1 MRGIDRLLQ
10 KPLLAAALLAVACAT
25 ASPLKKDDFAAAG
38 IREGSGK
45 ATVRR
50 MLGAPASMRDL
61 DAPPG
66 VSVWSY
72 PGLQVAFSPT
82 GNVSTIRI
90 TGSRFETPRG
100 LRPGDEPQKVL
111 NAHGSPY
118 RLNGKVFVPD
128 IHAFPPP
135 HTGDTWTY
143 CEPRDP
149 VCDHAIFVAFDAQG
163 RISSITLGLFLPVG

>member
-1 MRGIDRLLQ
+1 MYGIYRLLR
-10 KPLLAAALLAVACAT
+10 KPLLAAALLAAACAT
-25 ASPLKKDDFAAAG
+25 ASPVRKDDFAAAG

-45 ATVRR
+45 ATVRQV
-50 MLGAPASMRDL
+50 LGAPGSVRDL

-66 VSVWSY
+66 TSVWSY

-82 GNVSTIRI
+82 GNVSSLRI
-90 TGSRFETPRG
+90 TGPRFQTPRG
-100 LRPGDEPQKVL
+100 LRPGDEPQKIL

-118 RLNGKVFVPD
+118 RLNGKPFVPD

-149 VCDHAIFVAFDAQG
+149 ICDHAIFVAFDSRG
-163 RISSITLGLFLPVG
+163 RVASITLGSFPPAD

>member
-1 MRGIDRLLQ
+1 MRGSCRSFQ
-10 KPLLAAALLAVACAT
+10 KPLLAAAMLAMACAT

-45 ATVRR
+45 ATVRQV
-50 MLGAPASMRDL
+50 LGASSSMRDL

-82 GNVSTIRI
+82 GNVSTLRI
-90 TGSRFETPRG
+90 TGPRFHTPRG

-118 RLNGKVFVPD
+118 RLNGKTFVPD
-128 IHAFPPP
+128 IHSFPPP
-135 HTGDTWTY
+135 HNGDTWTY
-143 CEPRDP
+143 CEPKDP
-149 VCDHAIFVAFDAQG
+149 ICEHAVFISFDPQG
-163 RISSITLGLFLPVG
+163 RVSSVTLGRLLPID

>member
-1 MRGIDRLLQ
+1 MPETYRSLK
-10 KPLLAAALLAVACAT
+10 KPLLAAAVLAMACAT

-38 IREGSGK
+38 VREGSGK
-45 ATVRR
+45 AAVRQV
-50 MLGAPASMRDL
+50 LGAPASMRDL

-72 PGLQVAFSPT
+72 PGLQVAFSPA
-82 GNVSTIRI
+82 GNVSTLRI
-90 TGSRFETPRG
+90 TGPRFHTPREI
-100 LRPGDEPQKVL
+100 RPGDEPQKIL

-118 RLNGKVFVPD
+118 RLNGKTFVPD

-135 HTGDTWTY
+135 HAGDTWTY

-149 VCDHAIFVAFDAQG
+149 VCDHAIFIAFDSQG
-163 RISSITLGLFLPVG
+163 CVSSITLGRFLPLD